1 MSQEKE
7 GGNSEKGD
15 KGMSKKNIIILII
28 AGFLVFIVMGAAF
41 FILWNKVSSIGV
53 QAEEDKIEETAE
65 EVEVDK
71 LGALLHLDTFIV
83 NLADQDGKRFL
94 RITLEL
100 ELSGDKSVEEVEKW
114 LSKIRDT
121 ILTILPNRK
130 FEDIKSVEGKKVLR
144 DEIIAKLNNFL
155 GEGTIVNIYY
165 TEFIVQ

>member
-1 MSQEKE
+1 
-7 GGNSEKGD
+7 
-15 KGMSKKNIIILII
+15 
-28 AGFLVFIVMGAAF
+28 
-41 FILWNKVSSIGV
+41 
-53 QAEEDKIEETAE
+53 
-65 EVEVDK
+65 
-71 LGALLHLDTFIV
+71 
-83 NLADQDGKRFL
+83 
-94 RITLEL
+94 
-100 ELSGDKSVEEVEKW
+100 VEEVEKW